1 MIDIIAFI
9 VVAVACFY
17 VGKLHG
23 AKHAGSNSVA
33 APVVPAVPVAPVVPV
48 VPVTPTTPPAA

>member
-23 AKHAGSNSVA
+23 AKHAGTNPVA
-33 APVVPAVPVAPVVPV
+33 APVVPAVPVAPV
-48 VPVTPTTPPAA
+48 TPTTPPAA